1 MEQSDKTAA
10 EAMGAEPERPGA
22 AVKPTSRLGRFL
34 RRALRWATATLVVFG
49 LGVAA
54 TWFNQVRPR
63 IAQQEALEQGLAAVE
78 AQRDQ
83 LQAAVDELQG
93 VQAENEVFQAELQE
107 TEGRLALLRVL
118 IDVTSAQLGI
128 AQEDPIAAKA
138 ALENTAAALVDLGK
152 KLGPSE
158 ASTVAALQERLALAL
173 EEMEPDIFAAQRD
186 LEILANSLLEIE
198 RDQFGS

>member
-1 MEQSDKTAA
+1 MEQSDKPAA
-10 EAMGAEPERPGA
+10 EAMRAEPERPGA
-22 AVKPTSRLGRFL
+22 SVKPETRLGRFL
-34 RRALRWATATLVVFG
+34 RRTLRWATATVVVFG

-54 TWFNQVRPR
+54 TWLNQVRPR

-83 LQAAVDELQG
+83 LQAAVDELRG
-93 VQAENEVFQAELQE
+93 VQAENEVLQDELQE

-118 IDVTSAQLGI
+118 VDVTTAQLGI

-138 ALENTAAALVDLGK
+138 ALENTAAALVDLGE

-158 ASTVAALQERLALAL
+158 ASTVASLQDRLRLVQAEL
-173 EEMEPDIFAAQRD
+173 ETDIFAAQRD

>member
-1 MEQSDKTAA
+1 MEQLDKNAA
-10 EAMGAEPERPGA
+10 EPKKSALAGTEAAAKPE
-22 AVKPTSRLGRFL
+22 SRFGRFL
-34 RRALRWATATLVVFG
+34 RRALRWATAVVVVFS

-78 AQRDQ
+78 KQR
-83 LQAAVDELQG
+83 DELQAQVDDLSEVRG
-93 VQAENEVFQAELQE
+93 ENEMLQAELQQA
-107 TEGRLALLRVL
+107 EGRLALLRVL
-118 IDVTSAQLGI
+118 VDVTSAQLGI

-138 ALENTAAALVDLGK
+138 ALENTAAALVDLGE
-152 KLGPSE
+152 KLGPGE
-158 ASTVAALQERLALAL
+158 ASTVAGLQDRLALVQEEL
-173 EEMEPDIFAAQRD
+173 EADIFAAQRD

>member
-1 MEQSDKTAA
+1 MDQLDKTAA
-10 EAMGAEPERPGA
+10 EAKRAEPERPGA
-22 AVKPTSRLGRFL
+22 AVKPPSRFGRFL
-34 RRALRWATATLVVFG
+34 RRALRWASATVVVFG

-63 IAQQEALEQGLAAVE
+63 INQIQVLEKGLATVE

-83 LQAAVDELQG
+83 LQAAVDGLQG
-93 VQAENEVFQAELQE
+93 VQTENEALRAELQE

-138 ALENTAAALVDLGK
+138 ALENTSGALEELAA
-152 KLGPSE
+152 KLGPRE

-198 RDQFGS
+198 RDHFGG

>member
-1 MEQSDKTAA
+1 MGQPDKKAA
-10 EAMGAEPERPGA
+10 EPMKVEPGGAEAAAKPE
-22 AVKPTSRLGRFL
+22 SRFGRFL
-34 RRALRWATATLVVFG
+34 RRTLRWATATVVVFG

-63 IAQQEALEQGLAAVE
+63 INQIQVLEQGLATVE

-93 VQAENEVFQAELQE
+93 VRAENEVLQAELQE

-138 ALENTAAALVDLGK
+138 ALENTSGALEDLGA

-158 ASTVAALQERLALAL
+158 ASAVAALQERLALAL
-173 EEMEPDIFAAQRD
+173 EELEPDIFAAQRD

-198 RDQFGS
+198 RDHFGG

>member
-1 MEQSDKTAA
+1 MEQSDRTAA

-34 RRALRWATATLVVFG
+34 RRALRWATATVVVFG
-49 LGVAA
+49 LGVVA

-93 VQAENEVFQAELQE
+93 VQAENEVLQDELQE

-138 ALENTAAALVDLGK
+138 ALENTAAAIVDLGK

>member
-1 MEQSDKTAA
+1 MR
-10 EAMGAEPERPGA
+10 AEPERPGA
-22 AVKPTSRLGRFL
+22 AVKSESRFGRFL
-34 RRALRWATATLVVFG
+34 RRALRWASAIVAVFG

-63 IAQQEALEQGLAAVE
+63 INQIQVLEQGLATVE

-83 LQAAVDELQG
+83 LQAAVDELLG
-93 VQAENEVFQAELQE
+93 VQTENERLRGELQE

-138 ALENTAAALVDLGK
+138 ALENTSGALEDLGE
-152 KLGPSE
+152 KLGPGE
-158 ASTVAALQERLALAL
+158 ASTIVALQERLALAL

-186 LEILANSLLEIE
+186 LEILANSLLELE

>member
-1 MEQSDKTAA
+1 MDQSDKTSA
-10 EAMGAEPERPGA
+10 ESMRAEPERPGA
-22 AVKPTSRLGRFL
+22 AVKPESRFGRFL
-34 RRALRWATATLVVFG
+34 RRALRWASAIVAVFG

-63 IAQQEALEQGLAAVE
+63 INQVQVLEQGLATVE

-83 LQAAVDELQG
+83 LQAAVDELLG
-93 VQAENEVFQAELQE
+93 VQTENEVLRAELQE
-107 TEGRLALLRVL
+107 TAGRLALLRVL

-138 ALENTAAALVDLGK
+138 ALENTSGALEDLGE
-152 KLGPSE
+152 KLGPGE
-158 ASTVAALQERLALAL
+158 ASTIVALQERLALAL

-186 LEILANSLLEIE
+186 LEILANSLLELE

>member
-93 VQAENEVFQAELQE
+93 VQAENEVLQDELQE

-138 ALENTAAALVDLGK
+138 ALENTAAAIADLGK

-158 ASTVAALQERLALAL
+158 ASTVAGLKDRLTLVQAEL
-173 EEMEPDIFAAQRD
+173 EADIFAAQRD

>member
-1 MEQSDKTAA
+1 
-10 EAMGAEPERPGA
+10 
-22 AVKPTSRLGRFL
+22 
-34 RRALRWATATLVVFG
+34 VVFG

-54 TWFNQVRPR
+54 TWLNQVRPR
-63 IAQQEALEQGLAAVE
+63 IDQIQVLEQGLATVE

-83 LQAAVDELQG
+83 LQVAVDELQG
-93 VQAENEVFQAELQE
+93 VRAENEVLQAELQE

-138 ALENTAAALVDLGK
+138 ALENTSGALEDLGK

-173 EEMEPDIFAAQRD
+173 EELEPDIFAAQRD
-186 LEILANSLLEIE
+186 LEVLANSLLEIE
-198 RDQFGS
+198 RDHFGG

>member
-1 MEQSDKTAA
+1 MERPDKNAA
-10 EAMGAEPERPGA
+10 EPKKGALAGTEAAAKPE
-22 AVKPTSRLGRFL
+22 SRFSRFL
-34 RRALRWATATLVVFG
+34 RRALRWATAVVAVFG

-78 AQRDQ
+78 KQRDE
-83 LQAAVDELQG
+83 LQAQVDELSEVRG
-93 VQAENEVFQAELQE
+93 ENEMLQDELRQA
-107 TEGRLALLRVL
+107 EGRLALLRVL
-118 IDVTSAQLGI
+118 VDVTSAQLGI

-138 ALENTAAALVDLGK
+138 ALENTAAALEDLGE
-152 KLGPSE
+152 KLGPGE
-158 ASTVAALQERLALAL
+158 ASTVAGLQDRLALVQEEL
-173 EEMEPDIFAAQRD
+173 EADIFAAQRD

>member
-1 MEQSDKTAA
+1 MEQSDKTPT
-10 EAMGAEPERPGA
+10 EAMRAEPERTGA
-22 AVKPTSRLGRFL
+22 AAKPEGRFGRFL
-34 RRALRWATATLVVFG
+34 RRTLRWATATVVVFG

-93 VQAENEVFQAELQE
+93 VQAENELLQTELQE

-118 IDVTSAQLGI
+118 VDVTTAQLGI
-128 AQEDPIAAKA
+128 AQDDPIAAKA
-138 ALENTAAALVDLGK
+138 ALENTAAALVNLGE

-158 ASTVAALQERLALAL
+158 ASTVAGLQDRLTLVQAEL
-173 EEMEPDIFAAQRD
+173 EADIFAAQRD

>member
-1 MEQSDKTAA
+1 
-10 EAMGAEPERPGA
+10 
-22 AVKPTSRLGRFL
+22 
-34 RRALRWATATLVVFG
+34 
-49 LGVAA
+49 VAA

-63 IAQQEALEQGLAAVE
+63 INQLQALEQGLATVE

-93 VQAENEVFQAELQE
+93 VRAENEVLQAELQE

-138 ALENTAAALVDLGK
+138 ALENTSGALEDLGK

-173 EEMEPDIFAAQRD
+173 EELEPDIFAAHRD

-198 RDQFGS
+198 RDHFGG

>member
-1 MEQSDKTAA
+1 MQQSDKTAA

-34 RRALRWATATLVVFG
+34 RRALRWATATVVVFG
-49 LGVAA
+49 LGVVA

-63 IAQQEALEQGLAAVE
+63 INQIQALEQGLATVE

-83 LQAAVDELQG
+83 LQGAVDGLQR
-93 VQAENEVFQAELQE
+93 VQTENEVLQAELQE

-138 ALENTAAALVDLGK
+138 ALENTAAAIVDLGK

-198 RDQFGS
+198 RDQFGG